1 MTSKFRKAVDWEAMR
16 PDWVAGIKSVLQ
28 LSEEY
33 GVSRAAILKHWG
45 KEGLERDLAGKIK
58 AKADA
63 LVTQSLVTSQVT
75 PEGRVTEREVID
87 VNAKKNAE
95 IQINERKDVSK
106 ARSVLMSLFAE
117 LESQVANK
125 ELYEQLGEM
134 MHSPDDKGID
144 RRYELYQK
152 VTSFGGRVDSMKKL
166 GEALKTA
173 VELERKVYK
182 IDDTADEE
190 SKSQKVSVEVQF
202 L

>member
-1 MTSKFRKAVDWEAMR
+1 MTNKFRKTVDWEAMR
-16 PDWVAGIKSVLQ
+16 PDWIAGIKSVLQ

-75 PEGRVTEREVID
+75 PERRVTEREVIEA
-87 VNAKKNAE
+87 NALNSAT

-106 ARSVLMSLFAE
+106 ARSVAMNLLAE

-125 ELYEQLGEM
+125 ELYERLGELLQ
-134 MHSPDDKGID
+134 SPDDKGVDKLNEI
-144 RRYELYQK
+144 YHK
-152 VTSFGGRVDSMKKL
+152 VISFGGRVDSMKKL

-173 VELERKVYK
+173 IELERKVYK